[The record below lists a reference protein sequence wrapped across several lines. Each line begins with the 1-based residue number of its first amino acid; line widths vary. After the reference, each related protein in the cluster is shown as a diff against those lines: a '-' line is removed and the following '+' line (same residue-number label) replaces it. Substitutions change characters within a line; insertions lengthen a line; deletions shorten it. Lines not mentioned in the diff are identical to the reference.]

1 MHPQLVAHP
10 GYQMI
15 KVESQTLAGVLL
27 LQPDRFGDNRGFF
40 SETFRADVMEEAGIS
55 DRFVQ
60 DNHAR
65 TEKKGTLR
73 GLHFQAPPS
82 AQGKLVRVTRGAVL
96 DVVVD
101 IRTGSPTYGRHVAA
115 ELSDE
120 NWRQLYVPAGFA
132 HGYLTLTD
140 DSEVLYKTTA
150 YYRPAAEGGLL
161 WSDPVLGIDWRMPVD
176 KILSN
181 DRDKHWP
188 GIADLKS
195 PF

>member
-1 MHPQLVAHP
+1 
-10 GYQMI
+10 MI
-15 KVESQTLAGVLL
+15 KVEPQTLAGVLL
-27 LQPDRFGDNRGFF
+27 LQPDRFGDSRGFF
-40 SETFRADVMEEAGIS
+40 SETFRADVVEAAGIT

-140 DSEVLYKTTA
+140 DSEVLYKTTG
-150 YYRPAAEGGLL
+150 YYQPAAEGGLL
-161 WSDPVLGIDWRMPVD
+161 WSDPALGIDWRMPAD
-176 KILSN
+176 QILSN

-188 GIADLKS
+188 AIADLKS

>member
-1 MHPQLVAHP
+1 MTTITPQAVP
-10 GYQMI
+10 
-15 KVESQTLAGVLL
+15 EVLL
-27 LQPDRFGDNRGFF
+27 IEPKRFGDERGFF
-40 SETFRADVMEEAGIS
+40 SETFRADVVEAAGIAE
-55 DRFVQ
+55 RFVQ

-101 IRTGSPTYGRHVAA
+101 IRNGSPTYGQHIAV

-150 YYRPAAEGGLL
+150 YYQPAAEGGLL
-161 WSDPVLGIDWRMPVD
+161 WSDAALGIDWRMPVE

-188 GIADLKS
+188 GIVDLKS